1 QITLGGGG
9 NNLTWTAPRAIN
21 DGYWHQVVITFDG
34 TQTVTAY
41 LDGQSLGA
49 LTQSMQTCQG
59 YSPTACIL
67 EVGGPSAYTGAVDE
81 VAIYPTA
88 LTAAKIANHFAA
100 AGYSVPP
107 APTGVSV
114 VAAPGGARVSWPAST
129 GVVTGYLVTPTAGGT
144 ARPAVTVDPR
154 LTSVVVPSLTA
165 GTGYTFQVAA
175 ISPYG
180 NSAQ

>member
-1 QITLGGGG
+1 MH
-9 NNLTWTAPRAIN
+9 PR
-21 DGYWHQVVITFDG
+21 GWWSERLH
-34 TQTVTAY
+34 
-41 LDGQSLGA
+41 
-49 LTQSMQTCQG
+49 
-59 YSPTACIL
+59 
-67 EVGGPSAYTGAVDE
+67 
-81 VAIYPTA
+81 
-88 LTAAKIANHFAA
+88 
-100 AGYSVPP
+100 
-107 APTGVSV
+107 GVSV

-180 NSAQ
+180 NSAQSPASTSVTPTTPLVPAGTFSVLGVFVGYGGDGNIAPAQAVYPSPWVSGNLDNGGVLLTNPTSSPITVDSVQVTLG